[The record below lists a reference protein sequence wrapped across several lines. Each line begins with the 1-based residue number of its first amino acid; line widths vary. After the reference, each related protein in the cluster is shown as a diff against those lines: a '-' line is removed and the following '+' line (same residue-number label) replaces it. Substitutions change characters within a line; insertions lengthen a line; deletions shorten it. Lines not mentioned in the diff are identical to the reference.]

1 MIDAIANNRALFDI
15 YQRNLQKL
23 EEQRALVG
31 IEVPLALVNQIE
43 YTRNELTRLEREHD
57 ALTAA
62 YAPGSPQ
69 TLQPLALS
77 LQKYDSFIIKFAR
90 EFEEWNGAALLKGT
104 KFELSVITSLRST
117 EIASHVFT
125 ARYADGNWK
134 VLAEDSGVTAELSQ
148 LIERNV
154 ALRDLLL
161 HAARLDHATLAR
173 LTNGSHCLFLPFAN
187 GGQPQLLALYGL
199 NPDLMLDSA
208 IELILATLLQVTE
221 NFSKPRPIEY
231 IEPAIYNAVKRKFG
245 YVSDE
250 MYNRQYFLFNQ
261 RLEKMTVYFEPIIF
275 LSPDKPRIYGWEA
288 LARDS
293 DNSRAPVDL
302 FETAELWGTRF
313 KLQLDMYFLRV
324 ATAKY
329 PVDGQGRVMRK
340 HHILPLSVN
349 VYPESLIRTR
359 YYETIKTIGA
369 EGQMPLDSLFLEIS
383 EKLPVPLVEGLGQDD
398 HPIGAFREKLYRFMD
413 VGIRFSIDDF
423 GVGYASSSRL
433 SRLGPACIKI
443 DRDALSDNFGNFTLA
458 YVLGLARRMP
468 GYTQVI
474 VEGYDNES
482 RFSMRN
488 LYELG
493 VRYVQS
499 HFFGTARPLV
509 DNQLPRQAVQDI
521 REALKGL

>member
-1 MIDAIANNRALFDI
+1 MIDAIDNNRALFKI

-23 EEQRALVG
+23 EEQLALVSFD
-31 IEVPLALVNQIE
+31 LALVNQIE
-43 YTRNELTRLEREHD
+43 HTRNELARLEREHE
-57 ALTAA
+57 ALTTAH
-62 YAPGSPQ
+62 APGSPQ
-69 TLQPLALS
+69 MLKPLVLA
-77 LQKYDSFIIKFAR
+77 LQKYDSFMIKFAR
-90 EFEEWNGAALLKGT
+90 EFEEWNGAALLKGA

-117 EIASHVFT
+117 EIAAHVFT
-125 ARYADGNWK
+125 ARYADSAWK
-134 VLAEDSGVTAELSQ
+134 ILAEDSGVTVELSQ
-148 LIERNV
+148 LVERNV

-161 HAARLDHATLAR
+161 HAARLDQATIATLP
-173 LTNGSHCLFLPFAN
+173 NGSQQCLFVPFAN
-187 GGQPQLLALYGL
+187 SSQPQLLALYGL
-199 NPDLMLDSA
+199 NTDLMLDNA
-208 IELILATLLQVTE
+208 IELILATLLQATE
-221 NFSKPRPIEY
+221 NLSKPRSIEY
-231 IEPAIYNAVKRKFG
+231 IEPAIYNAVKRKVG

-261 RLEKMTVYFEPIIF
+261 RLEKMTVYFEPIIL

-324 ATAKY
+324 ATEKY
-329 PVDGQGRVMRK
+329 PIDTQGRVMRK

-349 VYPESLIRTR
+349 VYPESLLRTR
-359 YYETIKTIGA
+359 YFETIKRIGT
-369 EGQMPLDSLFLEIS
+369 EGNMPLDSLFLEIS
-383 EKLPVPLVEGLGQDD
+383 EKLPVPPVENMDQDR
-398 HPIGAFREKLYRFMD
+398 HPIEAFREKLYRFMD
-413 VGIRFSIDDF
+413 AGIRFSIDDF

-443 DRDALSDNFGNFTLA
+443 DRDALSDNYGNFTLA
-458 YVLGLARRMP
+458 YVLGLARRVP

-482 RFSMRN
+482 KFSMRS

-499 HFFGTARPLV
+499 HFFGTARPTI
-509 DNQLPRQAVQDI
+509 DNQLPRQAVLDI

>member
-1 MIDAIANNRALFDI
+1 M
-15 YQRNLQKL
+15 
-23 EEQRALVG
+23 
-31 IEVPLALVNQIE
+31 
-43 YTRNELTRLEREHD
+43 YTR
-57 ALTAA
+57 
-62 YAPGSPQ
+62 Q
-69 TLQPLALS
+69 
-77 LQKYDSFIIKFAR
+77 F
-90 EFEEWNGAALLKGT
+90 
-104 KFELSVITSLRST
+104 
-117 EIASHVFT
+117 
-125 ARYADGNWK
+125 
-134 VLAEDSGVTAELSQ
+134 
-148 LIERNV
+148 
-154 ALRDLLL
+154 
-161 HAARLDHATLAR
+161 
-173 LTNGSHCLFLPFAN
+173 
-187 GGQPQLLALYGL
+187 
-199 NPDLMLDSA
+199 
-208 IELILATLLQVTE
+208 
-221 NFSKPRPIEY
+221 
-231 IEPAIYNAVKRKFG
+231 
-245 YVSDE
+245 
-250 MYNRQYFLFNQ
+250 FLFNQ

-275 LSPDKPRIYGWEA
+275 LSPDKPRISGWEA

-324 ATAKY
+324 ATEKY
-329 PVDGQGRVMRK
+329 PIDTEGRVMRK
-340 HHILPLSVN
+340 HHVLPLSVN

-359 YYETIKTIGA
+359 YFETIKRIGA
-369 EGQMPLDSLFLEIS
+369 EGNMPLDSLFLEIS
-383 EKLPVPLVEGLGQDD
+383 EKLPVPPVDNMGQDR

-443 DRDALSDNFGNFTLA
+443 DRDALSDSFGNFTLE

-482 RFSMRN
+482 KFSMRD
-488 LYELG
+488 LYGLG

-509 DNQLPRQAVQDI
+509 DNQLSRQAVHDI